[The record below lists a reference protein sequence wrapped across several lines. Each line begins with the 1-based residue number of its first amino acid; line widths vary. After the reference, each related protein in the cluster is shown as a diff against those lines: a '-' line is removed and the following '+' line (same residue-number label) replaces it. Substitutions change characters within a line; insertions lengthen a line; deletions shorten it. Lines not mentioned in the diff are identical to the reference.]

1 MWLESARKVMRKA
14 ELSGVATLSPGL
26 PMACELESMSVKSRW
41 PLTLWSLEGVL
52 LSIFRSPFGN
62 GENIIKMS

>member
-1 MWLESARKVMRKA
+1 
-14 ELSGVATLSPGL
+14 
-26 PMACELESMSVKSRW
+26 MACELESMSVKSRW